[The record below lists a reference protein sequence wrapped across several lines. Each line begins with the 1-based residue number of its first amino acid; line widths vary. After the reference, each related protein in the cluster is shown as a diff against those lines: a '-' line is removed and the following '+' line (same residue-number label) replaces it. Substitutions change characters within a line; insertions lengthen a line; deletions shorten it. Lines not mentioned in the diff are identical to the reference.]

1 MSEENIQLV
10 RRGIDAFNR
19 RDAETW
25 AALGTPEAEIIPM
38 RAAVE
43 GTSYRGPEGA
53 ARFFAETDEIWDEI
67 SVELTESPIEVDDRT
82 IYAQGR
88 LRGRGHMSGVE
99 VDMEA
104 AWVFRFSNGLVS
116 STRTYTDIALA
127 REDAGLSE

>member
-53 ARFFAETDEIWDEI
+53 ARFFAETDEIWGEI

-88 LRGRGHMSGVE
+88 
-99 VDMEA
+99 
-104 AWVFRFSNGLVS
+104 RFSNGLVS